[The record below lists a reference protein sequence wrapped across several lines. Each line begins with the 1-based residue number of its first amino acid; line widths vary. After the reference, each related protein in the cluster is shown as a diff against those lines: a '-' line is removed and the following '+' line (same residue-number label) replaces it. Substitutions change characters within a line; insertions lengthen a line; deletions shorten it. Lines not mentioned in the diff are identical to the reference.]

1 MRYEPLE
8 KYWTMKNKTEK
19 RMVDKLREIRDK
31 ISNDIK
37 DLSFE
42 QLMEYLDRKKALH
55 PTMYKKHRAK
65 SV

>member
-1 MRYEPLE
+1 
-8 KYWTMKNKTEK
+8 MKNKTEK

-42 QLMEYLDRKKALH
+42 ELMKYLNNKKALH
-55 PTMYKKHRAK
+55 PTMLKKQMAE
-65 SV
+65 S